1 MKIVVDTNV
10 LVSALIQPEGIPAR
24 ILDLILSGQVE
35 IVLDNRIY
43 AEYQDVLLRPEFGF
57 APELVDGLLE
67 FLLQSGER
75 VYSIKT
81 SVALP
86 DVYDGKF
93 LEVAIDGTADFLVTG
108 NLKHFPR
115 RQRRGV
121 RVVSPREFLNQWSEG
136 EG

>member
-1 MKIVVDTNV
+1 MDTNV

-35 IVLDNRIY
+35 IVLDNRIH

-115 RQRRGV
+115 PQRRGV
-121 RVVSPREFLNQWSEG
+121 RVASLREFLNQWSEG